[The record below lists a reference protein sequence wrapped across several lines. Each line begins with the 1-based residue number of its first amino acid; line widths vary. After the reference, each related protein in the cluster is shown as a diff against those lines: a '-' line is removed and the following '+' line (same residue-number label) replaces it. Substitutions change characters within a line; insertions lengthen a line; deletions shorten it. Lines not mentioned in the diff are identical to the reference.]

1 MSDNPIEWTE
11 RDVEAANGVL
21 ALSGNEDQ
29 GLPTL
34 TDEEIVALD
43 GIERDQI
50 VALPFL
56 DEHKDNI
63 QLAGNVA
70 LRSLLVK
77 GLAFPVTQEGDTEP
91 TRLNANESIT
101 GVITLRRTGQ
111 RLITAERT
119 TGNGKYWLY
128 GYVHADVI
136 LEEEV
141 NDSGI
146 HAFSVYPVEEFA
158 GRLALLADP
167 AEQADEDGDPREL
180 TQQEFE
186 EQASDLLAD
195 TRAVTVVTGM
205 SQDSETI
212 ANATFYAA
220 TGVVHGLKVEDS
232 DGQMTYGVA
241 PVSRET
247 MLSRLQAVITGNG

>member
-11 RDVEAANGVL
+11 RDIESAKGVL
-21 ALSGNEDQ
+21 ALSGQEDQ
-29 GLPTL
+29 SLPTL

-43 GIERDQI
+43 GVEREQI

-56 DEHKDNI
+56 DEHKE
-63 QLAGNVA
+63 QTTLAGNVA
-70 LRSLLVK
+70 LRSMLVK
-77 GLAFPVTQEGDTEP
+77 GLAFPVTVEGESEP
-91 TRLNANESIT
+91 AKLNATENIT

-111 RLITAERT
+111 RLISAERT

-128 GYVHADVI
+128 GYVHGDVI

-141 NDSGI
+141 NDGGI
-146 HAFSVYPVEEFA
+146 HAFSVYPLEQFA
-158 GRLALLADP
+158 ERLALLSDP
-167 AEQADEDGDPREL
+167 AEQAADDGVARQFSQE
-180 TQQEFE
+180 EFE
-186 EQASDLLAD
+186 QQAGELLGD

-205 SQDSETI
+205 SQDSQSI

-220 TGVVHGLKVEDS
+220 TGVVHGLKVEQE
-232 DGQMTYGVA
+232 DGPMQYSVA

-247 MLSRLQAVITGNG
+247 MLSRLRTVVTGDE

>member
-11 RDVEAANGVL
+11 RDINSAKDIL
-21 ALSGNEDQ
+21 ALSGQQDQ
-29 GLPTL
+29 SLPTL

-43 GIERDQI
+43 GIEREQI

-56 DEHKDNI
+56 EEHKEHI
-63 QLAGNVA
+63 ALAGNVA

-77 GLAFPVTQEGDTEP
+77 GLAFPVTAEGESEP
-91 TRLNANESIT
+91 TKLNANESIT

-111 RLITAERT
+111 RLISAERT
-119 TGNGKYWLY
+119 TGSGKYWLY
-128 GYVHADVI
+128 GYVHDDVI

-141 NDSGI
+141 NDAGI
-146 HAFSVYPVEEFA
+146 HAFSVYPVEQFA
-158 GRLALLADP
+158 ERLALLSDP
-167 AEQADEDGDPREL
+167 AEQASDDGDARRL
-180 TQQEFE
+180 SQQEFE
-186 EQASDLLAD
+186 QQAGELLGD

-220 TGVVHGLKVEDS
+220 TGVVHGLQVEQE
-232 DGQMTYGVA
+232 DGSMQYSVA
-241 PVSRET
+241 PVSSET
-247 MLSRLQAVITGNG
+247 MLSRLRTVVTGDE